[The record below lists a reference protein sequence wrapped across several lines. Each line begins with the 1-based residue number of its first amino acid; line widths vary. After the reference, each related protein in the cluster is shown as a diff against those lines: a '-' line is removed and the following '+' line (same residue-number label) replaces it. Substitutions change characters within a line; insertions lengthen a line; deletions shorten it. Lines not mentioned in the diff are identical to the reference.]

1 MSQITVAAALP
12 SPDNAGLTVASMPR
26 LGAGAGGS
34 GFTPEAEETMT
45 NQNDPNSEKND
56 MRIMWIASAVIVAL
70 ILGAMGINML
80 VTHDTTGSIQTSS
93 QSGAVPP
100 K

>member
-1 MSQITVAAALP
+1 
-12 SPDNAGLTVASMPR
+12 MPR
-26 LGAGAGGS
+26 LGLAQAGPVS
-34 GFTPEAEETMT
+34 LPKAEETMT

-56 MRIMWIASAVIVAL
+56 MRVMWIASAVIVVL
-70 ILGAMGINML
+70 ILGAMGVNML
-80 VTHDTTGSIQTSS
+80 MTHDTTGSAQTSG

>member
-1 MSQITVAAALP
+1 
-12 SPDNAGLTVASMPR
+12 
-26 LGAGAGGS
+26 
-34 GFTPEAEETMT
+34 MT

-56 MRIMWIASAVIVAL
+56 MRVMWIASAVIAVL

-80 VTHDTTGSIQTSS
+80 VHHDTSAATPETT
-93 QSGAVPP
+93 QSPTESP